1 MATKTQEIVMAN
13 VIKQAKSSKKISISK
28 AMKDAGLSDSYSK
41 ASTQLTN
48 TKGWKELVE
57 KHMPDSFLTKRHR
70 QLFDQKKVE
79 YFSFGLKK
87 TDDEITQA
95 VEDAGLELIN
105 ISYTTDSKLAWY
117 SVPDVHAVTKAL
129 EMAHKIKGVY
139 MADKTLTP
147 AVTINHNLF
156 YNPNFQEALRD
167 AEQKMKAVIINA
179 QPSNS
184 VEGTQS
190 QTK

>member
-1 MATKTQEIVMAN
+1 MATKNQEAVLGE
-13 VIKQAKSSKKISISK
+13 VIKQVKKGKKVSVSK
-28 AMKDAGLSDSYSK
+28 AIRDTGLYSPSYAEQPQK
-41 ASTQLTN
+41 LTN
-48 TKGWKELVE
+48 SKGWKELIE
-57 KHMPDSFLTKRHR
+57 QHLPDSFIAKRHR
-70 QLFDQKKVE
+70 ALFDQKRVE

-87 TDDEITQA
+87 TDEEITQA

-139 MADKTLTP
+139 MADKTLIP

-156 YNPNFQEALRD
+156 YNPNFQEALRE
-167 AEQKMKAVIINA
+167 AELKMKAAIINA
-179 QPSNS
+179 KPTQEI
-184 VEGTQS
+184 VEG
-190 QTK
+190 K